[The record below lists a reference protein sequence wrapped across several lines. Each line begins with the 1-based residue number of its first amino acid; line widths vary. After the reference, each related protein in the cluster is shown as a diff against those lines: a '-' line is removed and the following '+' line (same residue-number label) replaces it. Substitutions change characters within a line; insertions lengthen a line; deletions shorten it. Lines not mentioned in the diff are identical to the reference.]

1 MSSSEFAGSCLCGAV
16 SYEITGTP
24 FAFFH
29 CHCRRCRKSNGTGH
43 ASNVLLKPES
53 FTWTA
58 GEDNLGGF
66 QVPDAERFRTVFCK
80 TCGSPLPRATPD
92 LSMAV
97 IPAGSLD
104 TEPPLKPTARIF
116 WDSRTDWSCAE
127 GGVPAWAEYPEK
139 P

>member
-16 SYEITGTP
+16 SYEISGAP
-24 FAFFH
+24 FSFFH

-43 ASNVLLKPES
+43 ASNILLKPES
-53 FTWTA
+53 FEWTA

-66 QVPDAERFRTVFCK
+66 KVPDAQRFRTVFCK
-80 TCGSPLPRATPD
+80 TCGSPLPRVTPD
-92 LSMAV
+92 FSLAV

-127 GGVPAWAEYPEK
+127 GGVPAWPEYPEK